1 MITLEPGDLLIEKDG
16 SFAILLKRDDS
27 LGVGAWKVIWNDGKT
42 DMLPWVDIFDV
53 IIVSAL
59 VCLIIYTLTI
69 LGIKYENFN
78 IIDCFF
84 NSFSNC
90 ANK

>member
-42 DMLPWVDIFDV
+42 DMLPWVETSIK
-53 IIVSAL
+53 AE
-59 VCLIIYTLTI
+59 IYDGL
-69 LGIKYENFN
+69 LKHIKGGN
-78 IIDCFF
+78 
-84 NSFSNC
+84 
-90 ANK
+90 